1 MTPVSIEFANGT
13 QLGAQGISHTHRDPV
28 TVTGGLPFWLVLD
41 W

>member
-1 MTPVSIEFANGT
+1 MLYTAMRALTDNTGWQV
-13 QLGAQGISHTHRDPV
+13 THREPV